1 MRHRFDCKY
10 RRWLALRASLAM
22 SAVLA
27 SVLVAMAQDY
37 PSRTVKMVVPYPAG
51 GITDV
56 LPRILSEW
64 LTRKWGQPIVIDNRP
79 GTAGNIGAEV
89 VFKADPDGYTLMVTA
104 PSPLTVNQSLY
115 PKLAFEP
122 AEFVPVSI
130 LATIPSGLFVN
141 PKKIPANNVAE
152 FIVYARANPG
162 KVTAA
167 TQGIGTT
174 SHLTSEWFQLA
185 ANVKFVQV
193 PYRGSAPALQGLV
206 AGDVDIMFD
215 NLGVSLQLAK
225 SGQLKLLAVGTNKRM
240 TALTDVPALA
250 EALPGFSSSTWVGV
264 FLPPKTPQK
273 IADQLS
279 ATFAEA
285 LRQPDIAQKFRDHAC
300 EPVGGTPQATAA
312 FVRAEAERWKRVIKE
327 AGVKLE

>member
-1 MRHRFDCKY
+1 MPQRKHDKRQ
-10 RRWLALRASLAM
+10 LVM
-22 SAVLA
+22 SAAVATFVLA
-27 SVLVAMAQDY
+27 AGAALAQDY
-37 PSRTVKMVVPYPAG
+37 PARTVKMIVPYPAG

-56 LPRILSEW
+56 LPRIMQEW
-64 LTRKWGQPIVIDNRP
+64 LTKKWGQPIVIDNRP
-79 GTAGNIGAEV
+79 GTAGNIGAEA
-89 VFKADPDGYTLMVTA
+89 VFKSDPDGYTLMVTA

-141 PKKIPANNVAE
+141 PKKIPANTLAE
-152 FIVYARANPG
+152 FIAYARANPG

-174 SHLTSEWFQLA
+174 SHLTSEWFQIETKT
-185 ANVKFVQV
+185 KFVQV
-193 PYRGSAPALQGLV
+193 PYRGSSPALQGLV

-225 SGQLKLLAVGTNKRM
+225 NGQLKLLAVGTEKRM
-240 TALTDVPALA
+240 ASLADVPTLA

-279 ATFAEA
+279 ANFAEG
-285 LRQPDIAQKFRDHAC
+285 LKQPDIAAKFREHAC
-300 EPVGGTPQATAA
+300 EPVGGTPAATAA
-312 FVRAEAERWKRVIKE
+312 FVKAEAERWKTVIKT
-327 AGVKLE
+327 AGVKLQQ